1 MMDDADVEM
10 LNRYGQELGLTDG
23 LTLWELIESHRSLRD
38 LNVKRQA
45 TWLDALADARK
56 RGLERGRARA
66 LEHEFVSREK
76 LKAMTIKEL
85 SDLLNEED

>member
-1 MMDDADVEM
+1 MMDDTDVEM
-10 LNRYGQELGLTDG
+10 LNAYGQELGLTDG

-45 TWLDALADARK
+45 TWHEALADARK
-56 RGLERGRARA
+56 RGLERGRAQA